1 MNVLLISPSCRAV
14 PLTSRLYDSLG
25 PITLRSMESLQRRLA
40 VARGDEPAD
49 LVVRGGRVLS
59 VFTREWLEVDV
70 AVVDGVIAG
79 LGSYDGRDSVD
90 ASGRYVVPGFIDAH
104 MHLESVKLMVDEFAR
119 LVLPLGT
126 TAVVADPH
134 EIANV
139 LGVDGVHWL
148 LDASADLQLDVFFM
162 APSCV
167 PASPFESPLR
177 ALTPGD
183 LESLMRRRRVL
194 GLAEMMNFPGVVAGA
209 EAELAKLEL
218 DGARHVDGHAPGLLG
233 SALQAYAAAG
243 IYSDHEALTVEEGR
257 ERLRAG
263 MWLLVR
269 EASMARNLRALLPLV
284 EEYGPGRIAFCT
296 DDRDPEDIADAGH
309 VNGMVREAVAVGI
322 APEDAV
328 LMASHHPALWHGLA
342 RRGAVAPGYVADLLI
357 LPDLV
362 SFHPSTVLKRGR
374 PIADVPRVEIPDWVR
389 QSVRIAPV
397 AAAHFGIP
405 WSGGALRAI
414 GLIEDQVVTESV
426 DRDAVVEGGQA
437 VASGEHDL
445 AKIAVVERHLATG
458 RIGRG
463 FVSGSGLQRGALASS
478 VAHDAHNLVVV
489 GMSDEDMAFA
499 VERLAELGGGIVA
512 VEGLRVLAE
521 CPLPVAG
528 LLSDAPLADVIAQSR
543 ACNDAAHAL
552 GWSGAT
558 PFLTLA
564 FLGLSVIPHL
574 KITDRGLVDVDRFE
588 LVPLAVSDAVSDTL
602 STR

>member
-1 MNVLLISPSCRAV
+1 
-14 PLTSRLYDSLG
+14 
-25 PITLRSMESLQRRLA
+25 MEMLQRRLA
-40 VARGDEPAD
+40 VARGDEAAD

-59 VFTREWLEVDV
+59 VFTREWLDVDV
-70 AVVDGVIAG
+70 AIVDGVVAG
-79 LGSYDGRDSVD
+79 LGEYAGRETLD

-148 LDASADLQLDVFFM
+148 LDATAGLQLDVYFM

-167 PASPFESPLR
+167 PASPFESPR
-177 ALTPGD
+177 RPLTPGD

-194 GLAEMMNFPGVVAGA
+194 GLAEMMNFPGVIEGST
-209 EAELAKLEL
+209 AELEKLTLEGSL
-218 DGARHVDGHAPGLLG
+218 HVDGHAPGVLG
-233 SALQAYAAAG
+233 PELQAYAAAG
-243 IYSDHEALTVEEGR
+243 ISSDHEALTVEEGR

-284 EEYGPGRIAFCT
+284 EEYGPSRIAFCT
-296 DDRDPEDIADAGH
+296 DDRDPEDIADHGH
-309 VNGMVREAVAVGI
+309 VNGMVREAVAAGI

-328 LMASHHPALWHGLA
+328 LMASFHPALWHGL
-342 RRGAVAPGYVADLLI
+342 RRHGAIGPGYHADLLV
-357 LPDLV
+357 LPDLE
-362 SFHPSTVLKRGR
+362 SFEPDTVLKRGR
-374 PIADVPRVEIPDWVR
+374 PIDDVPRVEIPDWVR
-389 QSVRIAPV
+389 QSVRIRALDP
-397 AAAHFGIP
+397 AGFAIP
-405 WSGGALRAI
+405 WSGGSARAI
-414 GLIEDQVVTESV
+414 GLVEDQVVTESLV
-426 DRDAVVEGGQA
+426 REPAVEGGLA
-437 VASGEHDL
+437 VADPDRDL

-458 RIGRG
+458 RVGLG

-489 GMSDEDMAFA
+489 GMSDRDMAFA
-499 VERLAELGGGIVA
+499 VERLAEIGGGIVA
-512 VEGLRVLAE
+512 VEGLRMLAE
-521 CPLPVAG
+521 CPLPIAG
-528 LLSDAPLADVIAQSR
+528 LLSDAPLADVIEQSR
-543 ACNDAAHAL
+543 ACNDAAHGL
-552 GWSGAT
+552 GWTGAT

-564 FLGLSVIPHL
+564 FLALSVIPHL

-588 LVPLAVSDAVSDTL
+588 LVPLAV
-602 STR
+602 

>member
-1 MNVLLISPSCRAV
+1 
-14 PLTSRLYDSLG
+14 
-25 PITLRSMESLQRRLA
+25 MEELQRRLA

-59 VFTREWLEVDV
+59 VFTREWLAADI
-70 AVVDGVIAG
+70 AVVDGVVAG
-79 LGSYDGRDSVD
+79 LGEYDGRETLD

-148 LDASADLQLDVFFM
+148 LDATADLQLDVYFM

-167 PASPFESPLR
+167 PASSFESPR
-177 ALTPGD
+177 RPLTPGD

-194 GLAEMMNFPGVVAGA
+194 GLAEMMSFPGVIQGSVG
-209 EAELAKLEL
+209 ELEKLTL
-218 DGARHVDGHAPGLLG
+218 DGAGHVDGHAPGVLG
-233 SALQAYAAAG
+233 PELQAYAAAG

-269 EASMARNLRALLPLV
+269 EASMARNLRDLLPLV
-284 EEYGPGRIAFCT
+284 EEYGPSRIAFCT
-296 DDRDPEDIADAGH
+296 DDRDPEDIADSGH
-309 VNGMVREAVAVGI
+309 VNGMVREAVAAGV

-328 LMASHHPALWHGLA
+328 LMASLHPALWHGL
-342 RRGAVAPGYVADLLI
+342 RRHGAVAPGYLADLLV

-362 SFHPSTVLKRGR
+362 SFRPDTVLKRGR
-374 PIADVPRVEIPDWVR
+374 PIEDVPKVQIPDWVR
-389 QSVRIAPV
+389 QSMRIGTVDPADF
-397 AAAHFGIP
+397 AIP
-405 WSGGALRAI
+405 WKGGSARAI
-414 GLIEDQVVTESV
+414 GLIEDQVVTESLV
-426 DRDAVVEGGQA
+426 REPAVEGGVA
-437 VASGEHDL
+437 VADATRDL
-445 AKIAVVERHLATG
+445 VKIAVVERHLATG
-458 RIGRG
+458 RIGLG
-463 FVSGSGLQRGALASS
+463 FVSGSGLARGALASS
-478 VAHDAHNLVVV
+478 VAHDAHNVVVV
-489 GMSDEDMAFA
+489 GMNDRDMTFA
-499 VERLAELGGGIVA
+499 VERLADIGGGIVA
-512 VEGLRVLAE
+512 VDGLRVLAE
-521 CPLPVAG
+521 CPLPIAG
-528 LLSDAPLADVIAQSR
+528 LLSDASLADVIAQSR
-543 ACNDAAHAL
+543 ACNEAAHEL

-564 FLGLSVIPHL
+564 FLALSVIPHL

-588 LVPLAVSDAVSDTL
+588 LVPLAVA
-602 STR
+602 